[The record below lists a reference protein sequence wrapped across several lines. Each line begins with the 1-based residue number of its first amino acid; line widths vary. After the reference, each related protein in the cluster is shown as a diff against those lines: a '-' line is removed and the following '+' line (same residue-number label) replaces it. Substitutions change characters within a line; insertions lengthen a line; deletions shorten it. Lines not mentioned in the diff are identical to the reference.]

1 MISGILDMDEIQGE
15 SKKDGVEDMIDVFG
29 VHWRVKQKDFAREGK
44 GLTQGRGEVSSFTC
58 HKYCDAASAYLA
70 KAAMQGKTFPK
81 ITFTARK
88 DSGDEY
94 IDYLIVT
101 MENCVIADY
110 EMEND
115 GSDPS
120 NSLIKEKVA
129 IACDKISLKYTVQE
143 EDGSKGDEHE
153 VEQDIKAGV

>member
-1 MISGILDMDEIQGE
+1 MIAGSLDINEIQGE
-15 SKKDGVEDMIDVFG
+15 SKKDGVEDQIDVFG
-29 VHWRVKQKDFAREGK
+29 VHWRVRQKDFAREGA
-44 GLTQGRGEVSSFTC
+44 GLTQGRGEVSSFTF

-70 KAAMQGKTFPK
+70 QAAMQGKALPEV
-81 ITFTARK
+81 IFTARK

-101 MENCVIADY
+101 MSNCVISDF

-115 GSDPS
+115 GNDPS

-129 IACDKISLKYTVQE
+129 IACDKIAIKYTVQE
-143 EDGSKGDEHE
+143 EDGSSGGEHE
-153 VEQDIKAGV
+153 FEYDIKAGA